1 MLNNVKL
8 PKLIIIIGPTGSG
21 KSSLAVNLARQ
32 FNGEVISADS
42 RQVYKGLNI
51 GSGKITKREMKGVP
65 HYLLDVASPKK
76 TFTIT
81 QYQKLASIAL
91 NKIWQ
96 KNKLPILCGG
106 TGFYVHAVLSG
117 TSYQSVKPNLKLR
130 RALEKLSAQ
139 ELFNKLKK
147 LDLKRAATI
156 QKENKRRLIRALEII
171 HE

>member
-76 TFTIT
+76 HLT
-81 QYQKLASIAL
+81 
-91 NKIWQ
+91 
-96 KNKLPILCGG
+96 
-106 TGFYVHAVLSG
+106 
-117 TSYQSVKPNLKLR
+117 
-130 RALEKLSAQ
+130 
-139 ELFNKLKK
+139 
-147 LDLKRAATI
+147 
-156 QKENKRRLIRALEII
+156 
-171 HE
+171 